1 MTALIR
7 TYPSEPMARR
17 AIEALRVA
25 DVSQG
30 VIRLMT
36 GARLGDV
43 RRQQVGSFAGS
54 LEPDARVG
62 TYGSTVVVRRQ
73 AHGGFAGDPD
83 RKRQGSFAD
92 TDRVVIVS
100 YEGDAERTRITG
112 LGGARRL
119 LARDGLDEATVD
131 RAVGD
136 LHRGQAVVLLDPP
149 PSRLTSSGC
158 IILGVRNT

>member
-1 MTALIR
+1 M
-7 TYPSEPMARR
+7 
-17 AIEALRVA
+17 
-25 DVSQG
+25 
-30 VIRLMT
+30 
-36 GARLGDV
+36 
-43 RRQQVGSFAGS
+43 
-54 LEPDARVG
+54 
-62 TYGSTVVVRRQ
+62 VVRRQ

-100 YEGDAERTRITG
+100 YEGDVERTRITG

-158 IILGVRNT
+158 IILGVRNTWYSGGPLAFRVMLYRPDGRMVLHRTIFATTCSDRMYSRGSIVRSLLGVEGLVPRRA